1 MSTARKTVRTFSAL
15 AAVLAAGFA
24 TSLVAG
30 CAQNGGESLLILH
43 DSLPAL
49 GCVLSAQDSD
59 TFTTSGVIDISS
71 SQGYV
76 FTPLIENVVL
86 AANDVNHPVD
96 PSYRIATV
104 SGAEVELTF
113 PNASLFTTDELTQLN
128 DAGLLKFT
136 APFSMTIPPDDG
148 LGVASFEIV
157 PAQLIQA
164 IGMKAITATQPQ
176 LVIAKITAIGNIA
189 DSNVQSQAFS
199 FPITVCNGCQEV
211 DNGLCSSFSGT
222 ATRVGGPCNPKQDG
236 AVDCC
241 EPTPGATTLTCPAS
255 NSGS

>member
-1 MSTARKTVRTFSAL
+1 MSTAGKTAHTLSAL

-24 TSLVAG
+24 TGLVAG

-49 GCVLSAQDSD
+49 GCVLSAEDSD
-59 TFTTSGVIDISS
+59 TFTTSGVIDVKST
-71 SQGYV
+71 QGYV

-113 PNASLFTTDELTQLN
+113 PNAALFTADEISQLN

-157 PAQLIQA
+157 PTQLIQA
-164 IGMKAITATQPQ
+164 IGMKSITATEPQ
-176 LVIAKITAIGNIA
+176 LVIAKVTAIGTIA
-189 DSNVQSQAFS
+189 DSNVQSQSFS
-199 FPITVCNGCQEV
+199 YPITVCDGCQDV
-211 DNGLCSSFSGT
+211 NNGPCMSFTGT
-222 ATRVGGPCNPKQDG
+222 ARIGGPCNPLQDG
-236 AVDCC
+236 AIDCC
-241 EPTPGATTLTCPAS
+241 TEQNGSLTCPAANS
-255 NSGS
+255 SGS